1 VKRVAVLLL
10 LVGALPYLPDSH
22 RGYSAESRATMR
34 LLLTA
39 QSQTALQPCGCQ
51 TKQLGGLARTTAL
64 VRKLSREGESVEAR
78 RSFVLLETTPK
89 WPAGERAEVVAKTLE
104 LLKYDAVVRL
114 DAGDAPAATALR
126 WLKRGSAGAATL
138 LGDKTRIRLYGLVD
152 AETPLPE
159 AKGDRPELHCRLERE
174 PGPNHE
180 AMLVLWPAVAATPD
194 QPVGQLAHSVT
205 TPAVSAG
212 ALSARQL
219 REVRVPLRLDGRSV
233 NVVDLER
240 TGDGWQV
247 KWEHVPV
254 DGSAGEDPEVKA
266 LVDRYYRQRAHLLAT
281 AGEQAEGFWE
291 AKGYADAAQCLRCHE
306 AEHASW
312 QRHRHAGAVKTLSG
326 RERLVSDCLPCHSTL
341 YRQTGK
347 FSFDAPG
354 AGLSVE
360 CASCHGDGVL
370 HSLLGRKNQIVRTPT
385 EETCRQCHQGEHDPD
400 FDYTRALKK
409 VNHGDTGNTEQP

>member
-10 LVGALPYLPDSH
+10 LVGALPYLHDSH
-22 RGYSAESRATMR
+22 RVYPAESRATMR

-78 RSFVLLETTPK
+78 RSFVLLETTPQ
-89 WPAGERAEVVAKTLE
+89 WPTGQQAEVVAKTLE

-114 DAGDAPAATALR
+114 DAGEAPAAAALR
-126 WLKRGSAGAATL
+126 WLKPGSADAAAL
-138 LGDKTRIRLYGLVD
+138 VGDSTRVRLYGLVD
-152 AETPLPE
+152 AGKRPGKT
-159 AKGDRPELHCRLERE
+159 KGDRLELRCRLETE
-174 PGPNHE
+174 LGSNHE
-180 AMLVLWPAVAATPD
+180 ATLLLWPAAPKIPGETA
-194 QPVGQLAHSVT
+194 
-205 TPAVSAG
+205 
-212 ALSARQL
+212 QL
-219 REVRVPLRLDGRSV
+219 REVRVPLRLDGRYV
-233 NVVDLER
+233 NVIDLQR
-240 TGDGWQV
+240 DGDGWQV
-247 KWEHVPV
+247 KWQHVPV
-254 DGSAGEDPEVKA
+254 DGSAGEDPDVKA
-266 LVDRYYRQRAHLLAT
+266 LVDRYYRARTT
-281 AGEQAEGFWE
+281 ALMDASGPSEGFWE
-291 AKGYADAAQCLRCHE
+291 QKGYADAAQCLRCHE
-306 AEHASW
+306 PEYASW

>member
-1 VKRVAVLLL
+1 MEIGATGNATGSERHEHVKRFAVLLL
-10 LVGALPYLPDSH
+10 LVGALPYLHDSH
-22 RGYSAESRATMR
+22 RVYPAESRATMR

-64 VRKLSREGESVEAR
+64 VRKLDQEGGA
-78 RSFVLLETTPK
+78 VLLDAVPK
-89 WPAGERAEVVAKTLE
+89 WPAGEQAEVVAKTLE

-114 DAGDAPAATALR
+114 DAGEAPAAAALR
-126 WLKRGSAGAATL
+126 WLKPGSADAAAL
-138 LGDKTRIRLYGLVD
+138 VGDSTRVRLYGLVD
-152 AETPLPE
+152 AGKRPGKT
-159 AKGDRPELHCRLERE
+159 KGDRLELRCRLETE
-174 PGPNHE
+174 LGSNHE
-180 AMLVLWPAVAATPD
+180 ATLLLWPAAPKIPGETA
-194 QPVGQLAHSVT
+194 
-205 TPAVSAG
+205 
-212 ALSARQL
+212 QL
-219 REVRVPLRLDGRSV
+219 REVRVPLRLDGRYV
-233 NVVDLER
+233 NVIDLQR
-240 TGDGWQV
+240 DGDGWQV

-347 FSFDAPG
+347 FSLDAPG